1 MGRVHIVTDSSARF
15 TNPDILTT
23 HAISLVPNAVRLGVH
38 TARDH
43 PRQGLEALRE
53 SPSKG
58 ENIPSAVPPSPTEI
72 AALYAELQKET
83 DQILSIHTSSS
94 LSQALSHAEQAS
106 QKFLGRM
113 DIHIIDSRSASIG
126 LGMIVEGVAKA
137 AARGE
142 SLDALVRITRSL
154 IPRVYMVFFLNDL
167 MYLEHNG
174 LISRSQ
180 AILGNMLGIIP
191 FVTIEDGRLIPMEKV
206 RSRHRAIE
214 KLIEFVCEFSD
225 VEQLGILQSQVGPTH
240 ESRSIA
246 ERLQST
252 HPYTNITITSYGP
265 TMAAFVG
272 FDSLGVAVLE
282 SEEDLDW

>member
-1 MGRVHIVTDSSARF
+1 MGTVHIVTDSSARF
-15 TNPDILTT
+15 TNPDFLTT
-23 HAISLVPNAVRLGVH
+23 HAVSLIPNTVRLGVH
-38 TARDH
+38 TAQDH
-43 PRQGLEALRE
+43 PQQGLNDLRE
-53 SPSKG
+53 APSQG
-58 ENIPSAVPPSPTEI
+58 EQIPSAVPPSSTEI
-72 AALYAELQKET
+72 AAIYGEIQKET

-94 LSQALSHAEQAS
+94 LSQALRKAEAAS
-106 QKFLGRM
+106 QQFLGRM
-113 DIHIIDSRSASIG
+113 DIHLIDSRSASIG
-126 LGMIVEGVAKA
+126 LGMIVEGVAEA

-142 SLDALVRITRSL
+142 SLDSLVRITRSL

-167 MYLEHNG
+167 VYLEHNG

-214 KLIEFVCEFSD
+214 KLIEFVCEFSN
-225 VEQLGILQSQVGPTH
+225 VEQLGLLQSQVEPTP

-246 ERLQST
+246 ERLLST
-252 HPYTNITITSYGP
+252 HPHTDTTITSYGP